1 MGRGMVGAGVCAG
14 AWLLLAQSAPV
25 NQAQLWQHRNLGK
38 AFYEN
43 PTTQKQAV
51 GEFRKALALV
61 PDSAGERLNFGLAL
75 LRAGETAAGI
85 EELTKVQK
93 QDPKLPHTWF
103 NLAIAYKKQGDFDK
117 ALAQIQGMLR
127 LVPSEPIAHYQ
138 LGTLYKLKGDNSAAI
153 REFETARDLNPR
165 LAAAHFQ
172 LYGLY
177 RQTNRAE
184 DAARELRSFQ
194 ERKKEQ
200 EAGSITEDVDWC
212 NYAEIY
218 DPVISEREGAPLGK
232 PSYHDEKVADG
243 FAGDNAGV
251 LALVLDGGT
260 RPSLIAWSAERVVVL
275 QNGKTPV
282 TDSGLQSLRGVVSIA
297 AGDFDNDGRA
307 DLCVITAGGAAL
319 YRNVNGRFRKHVDVA
334 TGSFRKAVWIDFD
347 HDYDEDLILFGNDS
361 RLMRN
366 NGAAGFSDETKRFPF
381 VSGRALDVARID
393 TDRDATG
400 FDLATSYAGRA
411 PVLYHDKLGGVFEAG
426 PLAQFPEP
434 DGRTVLA
441 DFDGNGRQSRARIAA
456 DGSLHL
462 DHNVTPDY
470 GNWTEIA
477 LLGVKNAKLAHN
489 ARIEVKAGAS
499 YQRFIYDGVPA
510 VFRLGKHAGID
521 TVRITWPNGLIQN
534 ELAQP
539 INRVLSVKEAPRLS
553 GSCPMIFTWN
563 G

>member
-1 MGRGMVGAGVCAG
+1 MYVWGFGCHFQARRGWGEGWLERACAPARG
-14 AWLLLAQSAPV
+14 CYWRRVRLSIRRSCGSIATWAKRFTKIPPRRSRRWGSSARR
-25 NQAQLWQHRNLGK
+25 WRW
-38 AFYEN
+38 
-43 PTTQKQAV
+43 
-51 GEFRKALALV
+51 R
-61 PDSAGERLNFGLAL
+61 RI

-85 EELTKVQK
+85 EELTKVKK

-319 YRNVNGRFRKHVDVA
+319 YRNVNGRFRKHADVA
-334 TGSFRKAVWIDFD
+334 TGQFRKAVWIDFD

-361 RLMRN
+361 RLMR
-366 NGAAGFSDETKRFPF
+366 
-381 VSGRALDVARID
+381 
-393 TDRDATG
+393 DR
-400 FDLATSYAGRA
+400 
-411 PVLYHDKLGGVFEAG
+411 K
-426 PLAQFPEP
+426 
-434 DGRTVLA
+434 
-441 DFDGNGRQSRARIAA
+441 
-456 DGSLHL
+456 
-462 DHNVTPDY
+462 
-470 GNWTEIA
+470 
-477 LLGVKNAKLAHN
+477 
-489 ARIEVKAGAS
+489 
-499 YQRFIYDGVPA
+499 
-510 VFRLGKHAGID
+510 
-521 TVRITWPNGLIQN
+521 
-534 ELAQP
+534 
-539 INRVLSVKEAPRLS
+539 SVV
-553 GSCPMIFTWN
+553 
-563 G
+563 